1 MRTLKIDLSN
11 LKIFYLCTKGGPHAA
26 HRGFLLKNFD
36 RITTRPI
43 NLGMLRQVISSRA
56 DLAIADGLGTL
67 PFGWFLKKTRK
78 VNKLVFITTSHAFID
93 RRQLFRIYLKEVD
106 GIIATSSLMRFN
118 VLKIGYDGP
127 VDVCLP
133 IPPISDLLA
142 ISPRLDSREVCFI
155 GNNLLHKGVDLL
167 PKLALS
173 LNKKSS
179 YSRVYVMG
187 PGQNGSTSR
196 KEGIQYL
203 GYVSRARMMQ
213 TMSACSVYV
222 HPARIEAFGA
232 SVAEAM
238 AAGLIPV
245 VTERT
250 GAKDLV
256 RLLDPDLIVE
266 CDVDAISQKIGE
278 IWQWCYEKKAKLSKQ
293 AKKIVKAQV
302 EATHSAFI
310 KSIEKMIQ

>member
-1 MRTLKIDLSN
+1 MDLSTLKI
-11 LKIFYLCTKGGPHAA
+11 IYLCKKGGPHAA
-26 HRGFLLKNFD
+26 HEGFLFENAEKV
-36 RITTRPI
+36 TTRPI
-43 NLGMLRQVISSRA
+43 NLGMLRQAISLRP
-56 DLAIADGLGTL
+56 DLAIADGFGTL
-67 PFGWFLKKTRK
+67 PFGWFLKKIRR
-78 VNKLVFITTSHAFID
+78 VNRLVFITTSHAFIY
-93 RRQLFRIYLKEVD
+93 RRHIFRILLKEVD
-106 GIIATSSLMRFN
+106 GIVATSSLMRSS

-127 VDVCLP
+127 VEVCLP

-142 ISPRLDSREVCFI
+142 ISPRLDSRGVCFI
-155 GNNLLHKGVDLL
+155 GNNLRHKGVDLL

-173 LNKKSS
+173 LSSKSS
-179 YSRVYVMG
+179 CSRVYVMG
-187 PGQNGSTSR
+187 PGQKGSTSR

-203 GYVSRARMMQ
+203 GYGSRARMMQ

-256 RLLDPDLIVE
+256 RLVDPDLIVE
-266 CDVDAISQKIGE
+266 CDVDAISKKIGE
-278 IWQWCYEKKAKLSKQ
+278 IWQWSYEKKARLSKQ

-302 EATHSAFI
+302 EVTHSAFI